1 MEEILNPEVEV
12 QDVAPVAEVEV
23 APATVEE
30 VEVVAPAKE
39 AKKAQPA
46 TKQEV
51 IARLKEIALD
61 ASNAE
66 RAEIDLLKQI
76 YYKIHNAEAA
86 AAREEYIKNGGLP
99 EDFMPAPDNS
109 EAELKVQLNII
120 KEARQRAAE
129 ALEAE
134 KQNNLEKKL
143 AIIER
148 IKELVASPEDA
159 DKHYEEFKNLQSD
172 WKDVK
177 TVPAERATELWK
189 NYQLYVEQYYDLLR
203 LNHEM
208 RAYDFKKNLEIKT
221 ALCEAAEKLID
232 LEDVISAFHQ
242 LQKLHQDFRETGPVE
257 RDLREQIWTRFKDAS
272 TAINKRHQN
281 HFEELKAQEEANL
294 NRKTELCERVE
305 AINSSAI
312 ASFNEWE
319 DLTKEVIALQNEWKT
334 IGFTPKKVNSQIFER
349 FRTACDRFFQSK
361 TEHFRGIRDSHASNL
376 AAKTALCE
384 KAEALK
390 DDTDWAKTTNIF
402 VELQK
407 EWKTI
412 GPAPHKSSEV
422 IWKRFNDACNYFF
435 DQKSK
440 ANVSV
445 RQVENENL
453 DKKNAIIEKLEALL
467 AAGSTDIQAVKDLQ
481 EEWNGVGHVPFR
493 KKDKIFK
500 HYREVC
506 DKLYDGFHATAG
518 KRNLENFKKQVA
530 DKGGND
536 LTRERQRLQR
546 DIELK
551 KSEIQNYETNLTFF
565 NSKSKSGNSLV
576 EDLLKKVERLKADL
590 VLLNEKLAAVNE
602 QLKK

>member
-30 VEVVAPAKE
+30 VEVVAAEKE
-39 AKKAQPA
+39 TKKAQPS

-221 ALCEAAEKLID
+221 ALCEAAEKLIE

-272 TAINKRHQN
+272 TAINKRHQA
-281 HFEELKAQEEANL
+281 HFEDLKAQEEANL
-294 NRKTELCERVE
+294 TRKTELCERVE

-334 IGFTPKKVNSQIFER
+334 IGFTPKKINSQIFER

-361 TEHFRGIRDSHASNL
+361 TEHFRGVRDSYASNL

-412 GPAPHKSSEV
+412 GPAPHKSSEA

-435 DQKSK
+435 EQKSK
-440 ANVSV
+440 STVSV
-445 RQVENENL
+445 RQEENDNL
-453 DKKNAIIEKLEALL
+453 AK
-467 AAGSTDIQAVKDLQ
+467 
-481 EEWNGVGHVPFR
+481 
-493 KKDKIFK
+493 
-500 HYREVC
+500 
-506 DKLYDGFHATAG
+506 
-518 KRNLENFKKQVA
+518 
-530 DKGGND
+530 
-536 LTRERQRLQR
+536 
-546 DIELK
+546 
-551 KSEIQNYETNLTFF
+551 
-565 NSKSKSGNSLV
+565 
-576 EDLLKKVERLKADL
+576 
-590 VLLNEKLAAVNE
+590 
-602 QLKK
+602 

>member
-1 MEEILNPEVEV
+1 MEEILNPEV
-12 QDVAPVAEVEV
+12 QDAAQVAEVATPAVEKKEV
-23 APATVEE
+23 
-30 VEVVAPAKE
+30 
-39 AKKAQPA
+39 KKVMPS

-51 IARLKEIALD
+51 IARLKEIAVD

-86 AAREEYIKNGGLP
+86 AAREEFIKNGGQP

-109 EAELKVQLNII
+109 EAELKVQLHII
-120 KEARQRAAE
+120 KEVRQRAAE

-134 KQNNLEKKL
+134 KQKNLDKKL

-148 IKELVASPEDA
+148 IKEMVAQPEDV

-172 WKDVK
+172 WRDVRL
-177 TVPAERATELWK
+177 VPAEHATELWK

-221 ALCEAAEKLID
+221 QLCEAAEKLTTLD
-232 LEDVISAFHQ
+232 DVVSAFHQ

-257 RDLREQIWTRFKDAS
+257 RDLREEIWNRFKDAS
-272 TAINKRHQN
+272 TIINKRHQS
-281 HFEELKAQEEANL
+281 HFEDLKAQEEENL
-294 NRKTELCERVE
+294 ALKTALCEKVE
-305 AINSSAI
+305 GIDYTAL
-312 ASFNEWE
+312 ASLADWE
-319 DLTKEVIALQNEWKT
+319 ELTKQVIAYQNEWKT
-334 IGFTPKKVNSQIFER
+334 IGFTPKKLNAQIFDR
-349 FRTACDRFFQSK
+349 FRTACDKFFQTK
-361 TEHFRGIRDSHASNL
+361 TEHFRGIRDTYSANL

-390 DDTDWAKTTNIF
+390 DNMDWAKTTNVF

-412 GPAPHKSSEV
+412 GPAPHKVSEA

-435 DQKSK
+435 EQKTK
-440 ANVSV
+440 ANVDV
-445 RQVENENL
+445 RQVENDNL
-453 DKKNAIIEKLEALL
+453 EKKNAIIAQLEALL
-467 AAGSTDIQAVKDLQ
+467 ESNSNNVQAVKDLQ
-481 EEWNGVGHVPFR
+481 AQWNEVGHVPFR
-493 KKDKIFK
+493 KKDKVFK

-506 DKLYDGFHATAG
+506 DKLYEGFHASAG
-518 KRNLENFKKQVA
+518 KRHLENFKKNVA
-530 DKGGND
+530 ERGSND
-536 LTRERQRLQR
+536 LARDRQRLQR

-551 KSEIQNYETNLTFF
+551 KSEIQNYETNLSFF
-565 NSKSKSGNSLV
+565 SSKSKSGNSLV
-576 EDLLKKVERLKADL
+576 EDILKKIERLKDDL
-590 VLLNEKLAAVNE
+590 TLLNEKLAAVNE
-602 QLKK
+602 QMKG